1 MAKKITEKRLENIA
15 LFYLQRYESCSSKL
29 RDTLKR
35 RVRRA
40 KMQGIEVP
48 DDANQ
53 WIENVINKMVDLGY
67 VNDKRYTENTLRH
80 LQNDGKSTRFAT
92 GRLKVA
98 GIEPKLIQNVLEE
111 QEKTIDEL
119 DIEAARR
126 LVNKKK
132 LGFHRPEG
140 YRNLLRQKDLA
151 VLGRAGFTYDI
162 ANKAL
167 DEPNDED
174 V

>member
-53 WIENVINKMVDLGY
+53 WIENVVNKMR
-67 VNDKRYTENTLRH
+67 NKRSYAGCNSECH
-80 LQNDGKSTRFAT
+80 LYSHHH
-92 GRLKVA
+92 LK
-98 GIEPKLIQNVLEE
+98 
-111 QEKTIDEL
+111 D
-119 DIEAARR
+119 
-126 LVNKKK
+126 
-132 LGFHRPEG
+132 
-140 YRNLLRQKDLA
+140 LRQMHI
-151 VLGRAGFTYDI
+151 RYH
-162 ANKAL
+162 
-167 DEPNDED
+167 
-174 V
+174 

>member
-48 DDANQ
+48 DEANL
-53 WIENVINKMVDLGY
+53 WIENVVNKMIDLGY
-67 VNDKRYTENTLRH
+67 INDKRYTENTLRH
-80 LQNDGKSTRFAT
+80 LQNDGKSMRFIA
-92 GRLKVA
+92 GKLKNA
-98 GIEPKLIQNVLEE
+98 GIGTQIIQNVLEE

-140 YRNLLRQKDLA
+140 YRALLRQKDLA
-151 VLGRAGFTYDI
+151 ILGRVGFTYEI

-167 DEPNDED
+167 DEPDDE
-174 V
+174 VS